1 MKENIKDDAQVSVNK
16 GNQENTLLSLKE
28 VVELINQNTS
38 LEIDGKNAEVS
49 LKREGLRIGLNY
61 ARFCV
66 FYYDEENKD
75 GIYRVRWWLDYV
87 NDYNV
92 EDVFDIVDEL
102 NNVASL
108 LERNGVRIEEIVDNK

>member
-1 MKENIKDDAQVSVNK
+1 MEKAIKDDAQVSVNK

-49 LKREGLRIGLNY
+49 LKREGLKIALIY

-75 GIYRVRWWLDYV
+75 GTYRVRWWLDYV

-108 LERNGVRIEEIVDNK
+108 LERNGVRIEEIVDN